1 MKRLLSALAY
11 LLALAAVVC
20 AQQQMAG
27 MHKPSEA
34 ASLLSGLGSLH
45 HPVSTKNPEAQRFF
59 DQGLTL
65 VYAFNHEEA
74 VRSFRRAAALD
85 PQMAMAYWGIAY
97 ALGPN
102 INLDV
107 DPEREKAA
115 YEAEQKAL
123 ALSPHAPENER
134 AYIEALA
141 KRYSNDP
148 KVDLKKLAVD
158 YKNAMGALVRRF
170 PNDLDAATLYAESAM
185 DLRPWQLWT
194 ADGRPAEGTEEIIAV
209 LESVL
214 KRDPK
219 HIGAI
224 HYYIHAVEASPHPEK
239 ALPSGPHARAHLRAH
254 GRL

>member
-27 MHKPSEA
+27 MHTPSEA

-102 INLDV
+102 ISL
-107 DPEREKAA
+107 
-115 YEAEQKAL
+115 EARSQT
-123 ALSPHAPENER
+123 HR
-134 AYIEALA
+134 
-141 KRYSNDP
+141 
-148 KVDLKKLAVD
+148 
-158 YKNAMGALVRRF
+158 
-170 PNDLDAATLYAESAM
+170 
-185 DLRPWQLWT
+185 
-194 ADGRPAEGTEEIIAV
+194 
-209 LESVL
+209 
-214 KRDPK
+214 RDPLL
-219 HIGAI
+219 HSRRRSVA
-224 HYYIHAVEASPHPEK
+224 AS
-239 ALPSGPHARAHLRAH
+239 
-254 GRL
+254 